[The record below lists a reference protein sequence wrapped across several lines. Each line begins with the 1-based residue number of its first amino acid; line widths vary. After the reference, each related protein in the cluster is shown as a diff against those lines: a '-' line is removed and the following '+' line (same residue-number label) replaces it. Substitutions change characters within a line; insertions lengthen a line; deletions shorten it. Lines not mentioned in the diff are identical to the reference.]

1 MFIYE
6 KDNKLNV
13 VFNSSTPVEEPDVVI
28 SKEGDVV
35 SLDISG
41 EASMLPAFTSADEGK
56 VLTIDSKSGKPV
68 WAESGKAGK

>member
-13 VFNSSTPVEEPDVVI
+13 VFDSSTPVEEPDVVI

-41 EASMLPAFTSADEGK
+41 EASMLPPFGNDDKGK
-56 VLTIDSKSGKPV
+56 VLKIDSTTGKPV
-68 WAESGKAGK
+68 WASAG

>member
-41 EASMLPAFTSADEGK
+41 EASMLPPFSDDDKGK
-56 VLTIDSKSGKPV
+56 VLKIDQVTGKPTWDV
-68 WAESGKAGK
+68 GK